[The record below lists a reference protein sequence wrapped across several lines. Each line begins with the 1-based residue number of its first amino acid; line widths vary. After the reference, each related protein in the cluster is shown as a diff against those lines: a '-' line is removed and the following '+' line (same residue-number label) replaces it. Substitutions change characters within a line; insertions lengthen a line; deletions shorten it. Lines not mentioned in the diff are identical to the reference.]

1 MKEKFLIPIAILIA
15 GLMVSIALIYNVGS
29 KNINQ
34 PPQQP
39 NTSADEKPSQNK
51 SPLDNLRPVSAD
63 DHIRGNPQAPIKI
76 IEFSD
81 LECPYCKF
89 FHSTMQKIVAD
100 YEKEGKVA
108 WVYRHF
114 PIDQLHSKARK
125 EAEASECAAELGG
138 PLDSEASNEKFW
150 AYIDKVFASTPSN
163 NNLDLKLLPK
173 FAQDIGLNRQQFED
187 CLSSGK
193 YNDRVAQDVSE
204 AMDIGITGTPS
215 SVVINQ
221 KGEKTVIP
229 GALPYE
235 QVKEMIE
242 QALGQ

>member
-34 PPQQP
+34 PPQPPSQ
-39 NTSADEKPSQNK
+39 TAEEKQNQNK
-51 SPLDNLRPVSAD
+51 SPLDNLRPVSVD

-81 LECPYCKF
+81 LECPFCKF
-89 FHSTMQKIVAD
+89 FHPTMQKIVDD
-100 YEKEGKVA
+100 YAKEGKVA

-125 EAEASECAAELGG
+125 EAEASECAAELGD
-138 PLDSEASNEKFW
+138 PLGSEASNEKFW
-150 AYIDKVFASTPSN
+150 AYVDKIFEITPSN

-173 FAQDIGLNRQQFED
+173 FAQDIGLNRQQFES
-187 CLSSGK
+187 CLNSGK
-193 YNDRVAQDVSE
+193 YAVRVAQDVSE
-204 AMDIGITGTPS
+204 ATDIGITGTPS
-215 SVVINQ
+215 SVVVNQ
-221 KGEKTVIP
+221 KGEKTIIP

-235 QVKEMIE
+235 QVKEIIE
-242 QALGQ
+242 QALSQ